1 MINYFYN
8 SFKPSEK
15 SPYVNPILNIS
26 KTLTSIIGLLDFR
39 NTNLALINNSKNIKA
54 INAPTGSIKA
64 STPLIIPR
72 ELPDKKPDKKII
84 ANNEYLLQGFAAQ
97 FANLSTIL
105 VDDLYKNVFC
115 ILRAIRE
122 KLKNYLR
129 IFSLVNSLTKI

>member
-1 MINYFYN
+1 M
-8 SFKPSEK
+8 
-15 SPYVNPILNIS
+15 
-26 KTLTSIIGLLDFR
+26 
-39 NTNLALINNSKNIKA
+39 
-54 INAPTGSIKA
+54 NAPTGSIKA

-72 ELPDKKPDKKII
+72 ELPTKKPIKKVI

-97 FANLSTIL
+97 FANLSTIF